1 MTDDLKLP
9 AQKQSEI
16 VRACKHLLS
25 LAHAG
30 RIVAIGYAVLNVDD
44 DGDVSA
50 GTNAVW
56 ADSVQVREGLKTAV
70 TTLNKRIGAKSPII
84 LQ

>member
-1 MTDDLKLP
+1 MVIRGGTVIDGTGAEPFEADV
-9 AQKQSEI
+9 AI
-16 VRACKHLLS
+16 D
-25 LAHAG
+25 AG

-56 ADSVQVREGLKTAV
+56 ADRAETSALPA
-70 TTLNKRIGAKSPII
+70 
-84 LQ
+84 

>member
-1 MTDDLKLP
+1 MEHDLKLP
-9 AQKQSEI
+9 AAKQSEI
-16 VRACKHLLS
+16 VKACKHLLS

-30 RIVAIGYAVLNVDD
+30 RIVALGYAVLNLDD
-44 DGDVSA
+44 DGDVSS

-56 ADSVQVREGLKTAV
+56 ADNVQVREGLKTSI
-70 TTLNKRIGAKSPII
+70 TTLGKRIGAKSSII

>member
-1 MTDDLKLP
+1 MSEYKLP
-9 AQKQSEI
+9 AEKHAEL
-16 VRACKHLLS
+16 VKAAKHLLS
-25 LAHAG
+25 LARAG
-30 RIVAIGYAVLNVDD
+30 RLVAIGYAVLNVDD

-56 ADSVQVREGLKTAV
+56 SDSVQIREALKKTVGA
-70 TTLNKRIGAKSPII
+70 LRDRIAATSGII

>member
-1 MTDDLKLP
+1 MADDFKLP
-9 AQKQSEI
+9 SAKQSEI
-16 VRACKHLLS
+16 VKAAKHLLA

-30 RIVAIGYAVLNVDD
+30 RLVAIGYAVLNVDD
-44 DGDVSA
+44 DGDISG

-56 ADSVQVREGLKTAV
+56 ADDMQIREALKTQM
-70 TTLNKRIGAKSPII
+70 TMLNRRIGAKSSII

>member
-9 AQKQSEI
+9 SKKQAEI
-16 VRACKHLLS
+16 VKAAKHILA

-30 RIVAIGYAVLNVDD
+30 RLIAIGYAVLNLDD
-44 DGDVSA
+44 DGDISG

-56 ADSVQVREGLKTAV
+56 TDNTQVREGLKTQLA
-70 TTLNKRIGAKSPII
+70 TLNKRIGAKSSII

>member
-1 MTDDLKLP
+1 MVADLKLP
-9 AQKQSEI
+9 AKKQSEI
-16 VRACKHLLS
+16 VKAAKHLLS

-30 RIVAIGYAVLNVDD
+30 RLVAIGYAVLNVDD
-44 DGDVSA
+44 DGDISG

-56 ADSVQVREGLKTAV
+56 ADSTQVREALKTQMA
-70 TTLNKRIGAKSPII
+70 TLNKRVGAKSSII